1 MHIAQTSS
9 SSGVSAKGAG
19 TARVVD
25 DASAAINGS
34 ASSSARP
41 EAPAPAARSSTAS
54 LKRGLSN
61 WDHQLQGEIS
71 NAQQTLDY
79 LARSSSQ
86 LQALKS
92 ELAAKLVARQGRE
105 GQVEARV
112 RQFSNTWRQRASA
125 SGGTLDA
132 QLSYTSPQPA
142 QQNFSIRGLT
152 MASLQE
158 GPQEVLAFSV
168 GGANQALR
176 SVNIE
181 PGLSGEQIIARF
193 DQALMPS
200 GIRVKQGE
208 NGELVFSTPEAAWA
222 NVRDSLSVRGSG
234 IRYPT
239 GQMSRVRTDAEPAA
253 IAPEEWNT
261 GDVEALRATLQQV
274 VQALA
279 HLQQAR
285 SSVSLALAQ
294 ATGRV
299 ARAQPAQ
306 VSVSMD
312 TLAENFTEKASK
324 PGYESLLAISSALV
338 GISRE
343 RVVALLGLG

>member
-1 MHIAQTSS
+1 MQIAQTSS
-9 SSGVSAKGAG
+9 SSGVAAKGAS
-19 TARVVD
+19 TARVAD
-25 DASAAINGS
+25 DASAAVSGG
-34 ASSSARP
+34 ASARSD
-41 EAPAPAARSSTAS
+41 APAARSSTAS
-54 LKRGLSN
+54 LQRGLSN

-79 LARSSSQ
+79 LERSSSQ

-92 ELAAKLVARQGRE
+92 ELAAKLAARQGRE

-132 QLSYTSPQPA
+132 QLSYTSPQAA

-181 PGLSGEQIIARF
+181 PGLSQDEIVSRF
-193 DQALMPS
+193 DRALMPS

-208 NGELVFSTPEAAWA
+208 DGELVFSTAEASWA

-261 GDVEALRATLQQV
+261 SDVEALRATLQQV
-274 VQALA
+274 VQALS

-285 SSVSLALAQ
+285 SAVSLALAQ

-299 ARAQPAQ
+299 AKAQPVQ
-306 VSVSMD
+306 ISVSMD
-312 TLAENFTEKASK
+312 TLAENFTEKASQ

-343 RVVALLGLG
+343 RVVALLGLR

>member
-1 MHIAQTSS
+1 MQIVQTSS
-9 SSGVSAKGAG
+9 SSGVSAKGTG
-19 TARVVD
+19 TARVAD
-25 DASAAINGS
+25 EASAAISGS
-34 ASSSARP
+34 AGARS
-41 EAPAPAARSSTAS
+41 EGTAARNPAAK
-54 LKRGLSN
+54 LQRGLSN

-79 LARSSSQ
+79 LERSSSQ

-92 ELAAKLVARQGRE
+92 ELAAKLAARQGRD

-132 QLSYTSPQPA
+132 QLGYTSPQGA

-168 GGANQALR
+168 GGANQSLR

-181 PGLSGEQIIARF
+181 PGLSDEQIIARF

-200 GIRVKQGE
+200 GIRARQNE
-208 NGELVFSTPEAAWA
+208 NGELVFSTSEASWA

-234 IRYPT
+234 IRFPT
-239 GQMSRVRTDAEPAA
+239 GQMNRVRTDAEPAA

-261 GDVEALRATLQQV
+261 SDVEALRATLQQV

-299 ARAQPAQ
+299 AKAQPAQ
-306 VSVSMD
+306 AGVSMD
-312 TLAENFTEKASK
+312 TLAGNFTEKAST

-343 RVVALLGLG
+343 RVVALLGLR

>member
-1 MHIAQTSS
+1 MQIAQLSTSS
-9 SSGVSAKGAG
+9 GIPAKGAS

-25 DASAAINGS
+25 EASGASDAGT
-34 ASSSARP
+34 SARAGGAAAKS
-41 EAPAPAARSSTAS
+41 APAP
-54 LKRGLSN
+54 LQRGLSN
-61 WDHQLQGEIS
+61 WDHQLQGKIS

-79 LARSSSQ
+79 LDRSSSQ

-92 ELAAKLVARQGRE
+92 ELAAKLAARQGRD

-112 RQFSNTWRQRASA
+112 RQFNNTWRQRSNA

-132 QLSYTSPQPA
+132 QLSYSSPQAA
-142 QQNFSIRGLT
+142 QQNFTIRGLT
-152 MASLQE
+152 LDSLKN

-181 PGLSGEQIIARF
+181 PGMSDNQIIARF

-200 GIRVKQGE
+200 NIRVKLGD
-208 NGELVFSTPEAAWA
+208 NGELMFSTPESSWA
-222 NVRDSLSVRGSG
+222 SVRDSLSVRGNG
-234 IRYPT
+234 IRFPT
-239 GQMSRVRTDAEPAA
+239 GQMSRVKTDPEPAA

-285 SSVSLALAQ
+285 SSVSLALTQ
-294 ATGRV
+294 ASGRV
-299 ARAQPAQ
+299 ADAQPVQGPVRMESLAQ
-306 VSVSMD
+306 
-312 TLAENFTEKASK
+312 NFSDKANK

-338 GISRE
+338 GISRD
-343 RVVALLGLG
+343 RVIALLGLD

>member
-1 MHIAQTSS
+1 MQIVQTSS
-9 SSGVSAKGAG
+9 SSGLSAKGTG
-19 TARVVD
+19 TTRVAD
-25 DASAAINGS
+25 DASAAIDGGAGTRAQGAASQGS
-34 ASSSARP
+34 AA
-41 EAPAPAARSSTAS
+41 T

-79 LARSSSQ
+79 LERSSSQ

-92 ELAAKLVARQGRE
+92 ELAAKLAARQGRD

-132 QLSYTSPQPA
+132 QLGYTSPQAA
-142 QQNFSIRGLT
+142 QQNFTIRGLT

-181 PGLSGEQIIARF
+181 PGLSEAEIVARF
-193 DQALMPS
+193 DRALMPS
-200 GIRVKQGE
+200 NIRVKQGE
-208 NGELVFSTPEAAWA
+208 NGELVFSTPEASWA
-222 NVRDSLSVRGSG
+222 GVRDSLSVRGNG
-234 IRYPT
+234 IRFPT
-239 GQMSRVRTDAEPAA
+239 GQMNRVRTDMEPAA
-253 IAPEEWNT
+253 IAPEEWDT
-261 GDVEALRATLQQV
+261 SDVEALRATLQQV

-299 ARAQPAQ
+299 ARAQP
-306 VSVSMD
+306 VESHVKMD
-312 TLAENFTEKASK
+312 TLAEHFTEKASK

-343 RVVALLGLG
+343 RVVALLGLR

>member
-1 MHIAQTSS
+1 MQIVQTSS
-9 SSGVSAKGAG
+9 SSGVNAKGAG

-25 DASAAINGS
+25 DASATINGS
-34 ASSSARP
+34 TSTRS
-41 EAPAPAARSSTAS
+41 EAPAARSSTAS
-54 LKRGLSN
+54 LKHGLNN

-79 LARSSSQ
+79 LERSSSQ

-92 ELAAKLVARQGRE
+92 ELAAKLAARQGRE

-125 SGGTLDA
+125 SAGSLDA
-132 QLSYTSPQPA
+132 QLGYTSPQSA
-142 QQNFSIRGLT
+142 QQQFSIRGLT

-181 PGLSGEQIIARF
+181 PGLSESEIVSRF
-193 DQALMPS
+193 DRALMPS
-200 GIRVKQGE
+200 GIGVKLGE
-208 NGELVFSTPEAAWA
+208 NGELVFSTSEAAWA

-253 IAPEEWNT
+253 IAPEEWQT

-279 HLQQAR
+279 QLQAAR

-299 ARAQPAQ
+299 AKAQPVQ
-306 VSVSMD
+306 ESVSMD
-312 TLAENFTEKASK
+312 TLAENFTQKASQ

-343 RVVALLGLG
+343 RVVALLGLK

>member
-1 MHIAQTSS
+1 MQIVQTSS
-9 SSGVSAKGAG
+9 SSGVNAKGAG

-25 DASAAINGS
+25 DASATINGS
-34 ASSSARP
+34 ASTRS
-41 EAPAPAARSSTAS
+41 EAPAARSSTAS
-54 LKRGLSN
+54 LRHGLNN

-79 LARSSSQ
+79 LERSSSQ

-92 ELAAKLVARQGRE
+92 ELAAKLAARQGRE

-125 SGGTLDA
+125 SAGSLDA
-132 QLSYTSPQPA
+132 QLGYTSPQSA
-142 QQNFSIRGLT
+142 QQQFSIRGLT

-181 PGLSGEQIIARF
+181 PGLSESEIVSRF
-193 DQALMPS
+193 DRALMPS
-200 GIRVKQGE
+200 GIGVKLGE
-208 NGELVFSTPEAAWA
+208 NGELVFSTSEAAWA

-253 IAPEEWNT
+253 IAPEEWQT

-279 HLQQAR
+279 QLQAAR

-299 ARAQPAQ
+299 AKAQPVQ
-306 VSVSMD
+306 ESVSMD
-312 TLAENFTEKASK
+312 TLAENFTQKASQ

-343 RVVALLGLG
+343 RVVALLGLK

>member
-1 MHIAQTSS
+1 M
-9 SSGVSAKGAG
+9 
-19 TARVVD
+19 
-25 DASAAINGS
+25 
-34 ASSSARP
+34 
-41 EAPAPAARSSTAS
+41 
-54 LKRGLSN
+54 
-61 WDHQLQGEIS
+61 
-71 NAQQTLDY
+71 
-79 LARSSSQ
+79 
-86 LQALKS
+86 
-92 ELAAKLVARQGRE
+92 
-105 GQVEARV
+105 EARV

-125 SGGTLDA
+125 SAGSLDA
-132 QLSYTSPQPA
+132 QLGYTSPQSA
-142 QQNFSIRGLT
+142 QQQFSIRGLT

-181 PGLSGEQIIARF
+181 PGLSESEIVSRF
-193 DQALMPS
+193 DRALMPS
-200 GIRVKQGE
+200 GIGVKLGE
-208 NGELVFSTPEAAWA
+208 NGELVFSTSEAAWA
-222 NVRDSLSVRGSG
+222 TVRDSLSVRGSG

-253 IAPEEWNT
+253 IAPEEWQT

-279 HLQQAR
+279 QLQAAR

-299 ARAQPAQ
+299 AKAQPVQA
-306 VSVSMD
+306 SVSMD
-312 TLAENFTEKASK
+312 TLAENFTQKASQ

-343 RVVALLGLG
+343 RVVALLGLK

>member
-1 MHIAQTSS
+1 MQIVQTSS
-9 SSGVSAKGAG
+9 SSGVNAKGAG

-25 DASAAINGS
+25 DASATINGS
-34 ASSSARP
+34 ASTRS
-41 EAPAPAARSSTAS
+41 EAPAARSSTAS
-54 LKRGLSN
+54 LRHGLNN

-79 LARSSSQ
+79 LERSSSQ

-92 ELAAKLVARQGRE
+92 ELAAKLAARQGRE

-125 SGGTLDA
+125 SAGSLDA
-132 QLSYTSPQPA
+132 QLGYTSPQSA
-142 QQNFSIRGLT
+142 QQQFSIRGLT

-181 PGLSGEQIIARF
+181 PGLSEREIVSRF
-193 DQALMPS
+193 DRALMPS
-200 GIRVKQGE
+200 GIGVKLGE
-208 NGELVFSTPEAAWA
+208 NGELVFSTSEAAWA

-253 IAPEEWNT
+253 IAPEEWQT

-279 HLQQAR
+279 QLQAAR

-299 ARAQPAQ
+299 AKAQPVQ
-306 VSVSMD
+306 ESVSMD
-312 TLAENFTEKASK
+312 TLAENFTQKASE

-343 RVVALLGLG
+343 RVVALLGLK

>member
-1 MHIAQTSS
+1 MQIVQTSS
-9 SSGVSAKGAG
+9 SSGVNAKGAG

-25 DASAAINGS
+25 DASATINGS
-34 ASSSARP
+34 ASTRS
-41 EAPAPAARSSTAS
+41 EATAARSSTAS
-54 LKRGLSN
+54 LKPGLNN
-61 WDHQLQGEIS
+61 WDYQLQGEIS

-79 LARSSSQ
+79 LERSSSQ

-92 ELAAKLVARQGRE
+92 ELAAKLAARQGRE

-125 SGGTLDA
+125 SAGSLDA
-132 QLSYTSPQPA
+132 QLGYTSPQSA
-142 QQNFSIRGLT
+142 QQQFSIRGLT

-181 PGLSGEQIIARF
+181 PGLSESEIVSRF
-193 DQALMPS
+193 DRALMPS
-200 GIRVKQGE
+200 GIGVKLGE
-208 NGELVFSTPEAAWA
+208 NGELVFSTSEAAWA

-253 IAPEEWNT
+253 IAPEEWQT

-279 HLQQAR
+279 QLQAAR

-299 ARAQPAQ
+299 AKAQPVQ
-306 VSVSMD
+306 ESVSMD
-312 TLAENFTEKASK
+312 TLAENFTQKASE

-343 RVVALLGLG
+343 RVVALLGLK

>member
-1 MHIAQTSS
+1 M
-9 SSGVSAKGAG
+9 
-19 TARVVD
+19 
-25 DASAAINGS
+25 
-34 ASSSARP
+34 
-41 EAPAPAARSSTAS
+41 
-54 LKRGLSN
+54 
-61 WDHQLQGEIS
+61 
-71 NAQQTLDY
+71 
-79 LARSSSQ
+79 
-86 LQALKS
+86 QALKS
-92 ELAAKLVARQGRE
+92 ELAAKLAARQGRE

-125 SGGTLDA
+125 SGGTLDS
-132 QLSYTSPQPA
+132 QLSYTSPRPA

-181 PGLSGEQIIARF
+181 PGLSESEIVSRF
-193 DQALMPS
+193 DRALMPS
-200 GIRVKQGE
+200 GIGVKLGE
-208 NGELVFSTPEAAWA
+208 NGELVFSTSEASWA

-279 HLQQAR
+279 QLQAAR

-299 ARAQPAQ
+299 ARAQPVQ

-312 TLAENFTEKASK
+312 TLAENFTEKASQ

-343 RVVALLGLG
+343 RVVALLGLD

>member
-1 MHIAQTSS
+1 MQIAQLPT
-9 SSGVSAKGAG
+9 SSGVASKGAG
-19 TARVVD
+19 TARGVD
-25 DASAAINGS
+25 EASTGLDGASARADG
-34 ASSSARP
+34 ASARSAA
-41 EAPAPAARSSTAS
+41 AP

-79 LARSSSQ
+79 LDRSSGQ

-92 ELAAKLVARQGRE
+92 ELAAKLAARQGRD

-125 SGGTLDA
+125 SGGSLDA
-132 QLSYTSPQPA
+132 QLSYSSPQTA
-142 QQNFSIRGLT
+142 QQQFTIRGLT

-181 PGLSGEQIIARF
+181 PGLSEEEIIARF
-193 DQALMPS
+193 DKALMAS
-200 GIRVKQGE
+200 NIRVRRGE
-208 NGELVFSTPEAAWA
+208 DDKLIFSTPEASWA
-222 NVRDSLSVRGSG
+222 SVRDSLSVRGSG
-234 IRYPT
+234 IRFPT
-239 GQMSRVRTDAEPAA
+239 GQMNRVRTDPEPPA

-261 GDVEALRATLQQV
+261 SDIEALRATLQQV

-279 HLQQAR
+279 NIQQTR
-285 SSVSLALAQ
+285 ESVSLALAQ
-294 ATGRV
+294 ANSRV
-299 ARAQPAQ
+299 ARAQPTQ
-306 VSVSMD
+306 VTVSMD
-312 TLAENFTEKASK
+312 ALAQKFHETANK

-343 RVVALLGLG
+343 RVIALLGLR

>member
-1 MHIAQTSS
+1 M
-9 SSGVSAKGAG
+9 
-19 TARVVD
+19 
-25 DASAAINGS
+25 
-34 ASSSARP
+34 
-41 EAPAPAARSSTAS
+41 
-54 LKRGLSN
+54 
-61 WDHQLQGEIS
+61 
-71 NAQQTLDY
+71 
-79 LARSSSQ
+79 
-86 LQALKS
+86 QALKS
-92 ELAAKLVARQGRE
+92 ELAAKLAARQGRE

-132 QLSYTSPQPA
+132 QLAYTSPQAA

-168 GGANQALR
+168 GGANQSLR

-181 PGLSGEQIIARF
+181 PGLSANEIVSRF
-193 DQALMPS
+193 DRALMPS
-200 GIRVKQGE
+200 GIGVKLGE
-208 NGELVFSTPEAAWA
+208 NGELVFSTQEAAWA

-253 IAPEEWNT
+253 IAPEEWST

-279 HLQQAR
+279 QLQAAR

-299 ARAQPAQ
+299 ARAQPVQ
-306 VSVSMD
+306 VNVSMD
-312 TLAENFTEKASK
+312 ALAENFTQKASE

-343 RVVALLGLG
+343 RVVALLGLE

>member
-1 MHIAQTSS
+1 MHIVQTSS
-9 SSGVSAKGAG
+9 SSGVNAKGAG
-19 TARVVD
+19 AARVVD

-34 ASSSARP
+34 ASAHS
-41 EAPAPAARSSTAS
+41 EAPAAKRSTAS
-54 LKRGLSN
+54 LQRGLSN

-79 LARSSSQ
+79 LERSSSQ

-92 ELAAKLVARQGRE
+92 ELAAKLAARQGRE

-132 QLSYTSPQPA
+132 QLGYTSPQTA

-168 GGANQALR
+168 GGASQALR
-176 SVNIE
+176 SVNIQ
-181 PGLSGEQIIARF
+181 PGLSESEIVSRF
-193 DQALMPS
+193 DRALMPS
-200 GIRVKQGE
+200 GIGVKLGE
-208 NGELVFSTPEAAWA
+208 NGELVFSTSEAAWA

-253 IAPEEWNT
+253 IAPEEWHT
-261 GDVEALRATLQQV
+261 DDVEALRATLQQV

-279 HLQQAR
+279 RLQAAR

-299 ARAQPAQ
+299 ARAQPVQQ
-306 VSVSMD
+306 VNVSMD
-312 TLAENFTEKASK
+312 TLAENFTQKASQ

-343 RVVALLGLG
+343 RVVALLGLE

>member
-1 MHIAQTSS
+1 MQIVQTSS
-9 SSGVSAKGAG
+9 SSGVNAKGAG

-25 DASAAINGS
+25 DASAAVKGS
-34 ASSSARP
+34 ASARS
-41 EAPAPAARSSTAS
+41 EAPATRSSTAS
-54 LKRGLSN
+54 LQRGLSN

-79 LARSSSQ
+79 LERSSSQ

-92 ELAAKLVARQGRE
+92 ELAAKLAARQGRE

-132 QLSYTSPQPA
+132 QLSYTSPQTA

-181 PGLSGEQIIARF
+181 PSLSANEIVSRF
-193 DQALMPS
+193 DRALMPS
-200 GIRVKQGE
+200 GIGVKLGE
-208 NGELVFSTPEAAWA
+208 NGELVFSTSEVAWA

-253 IAPEEWNT
+253 IAPEEWHT
-261 GDVEALRATLQQV
+261 GDTEALRATLQQV

-279 HLQQAR
+279 QLQAAR

-299 ARAQPAQ
+299 ARAQPVQ
-306 VSVSMD
+306 VNVSMD
-312 TLAENFTEKASK
+312 TLAENFTEKASQ

-343 RVVALLGLG
+343 RVVALLGLE

>member
-1 MHIAQTSS
+1 MQIVQTSS
-9 SSGVSAKGAG
+9 SSGVNAKGAG

-25 DASAAINGS
+25 DASATINGN
-34 ASSSARP
+34 ASARS
-41 EAPAPAARSSTAS
+41 EAPAAKSSTAS
-54 LKRGLSN
+54 LKHNLRN

-79 LARSSSQ
+79 LERSSSQ

-92 ELAAKLVARQGRE
+92 ELAAKLAARQGRE

-125 SGGTLDA
+125 SAGSLDA
-132 QLSYTSPQPA
+132 QLGYTSPQSA
-142 QQNFSIRGLT
+142 QQQFSIRGLT

-181 PGLSGEQIIARF
+181 PGLSESEIVSRF
-193 DQALMPS
+193 DRALMPS
-200 GIRVKQGE
+200 GIGVKLGE
-208 NGELVFSTPEAAWA
+208 NGELVFSTSEAAWA

-253 IAPEEWNT
+253 IAPEEWQT

-279 HLQQAR
+279 QLQAAR

-299 ARAQPAQ
+299 AKAQPVQ
-306 VSVSMD
+306 ESVSMD
-312 TLAENFTEKASK
+312 TLAENFTQKASQ

-343 RVVALLGLG
+343 RVVALLGLK

>member
-1 MHIAQTSS
+1 MQIAQTSS
-9 SSGVSAKGAG
+9 SSGVAAKGAG

-25 DASAAINGS
+25 DASAAVKGG
-34 ASSSARP
+34 ASARS
-41 EAPAPAARSSTAS
+41 EAPAARSSTAS
-54 LKRGLSN
+54 LQRGLSN

-79 LARSSSQ
+79 LERSSSQ

-92 ELAAKLVARQGRE
+92 ELAAKLAARQGRE

-132 QLSYTSPQPA
+132 QLGYTSPQAA

-181 PGLSGEQIIARF
+181 PGLSQDDIVARF
-193 DQALMPS
+193 DRALMPS

-208 NGELVFSTPEAAWA
+208 DGELVFSTAEASWA
-222 NVRDSLSVRGSG
+222 SVRDSLSVRGSG

-253 IAPEEWNT
+253 IAPEEWHT
-261 GDVEALRATLQQV
+261 DDVEALRATTT
-274 VQALA
+274 QA
-279 HLQQAR
+279 
-285 SSVSLALAQ
+285 
-294 ATGRV
+294 GRC
-299 ARAQPAQ
+299 
-306 VSVSMD
+306 
-312 TLAENFTEKASK
+312 T
-324 PGYESLLAISSALV
+324 
-338 GISRE
+338 
-343 RVVALLGLG
+343 

>member
-1 MHIAQTSS
+1 MQIAQTSS
-9 SSGVSAKGAG
+9 SSGVAAKGAS

-25 DASAAINGS
+25 DASAAVSGG
-34 ASSSARP
+34 ASARSD
-41 EAPAPAARSSTAS
+41 APAARGSTAS
-54 LKRGLSN
+54 LQRGLSN

-79 LARSSSQ
+79 LERSSSQ

-92 ELAAKLVARQGRE
+92 ELAAKLAARQGRE

-132 QLSYTSPQPA
+132 QLSYTSPQAA

-181 PGLSGEQIIARF
+181 PGLSQDEIVSRF
-193 DQALMPS
+193 DRALMPS

-208 NGELVFSTPEAAWA
+208 DGELVFSTAEASWA

-261 GDVEALRATLQQV
+261 SDVEALRATLQQV
-274 VQALA
+274 VQALS

-285 SSVSLALAQ
+285 SAVSLALAQ

-299 ARAQPAQ
+299 AKAQPVQ
-306 VSVSMD
+306 ISVSMD
-312 TLAENFTEKASK
+312 TLAENFTEKASQ

-343 RVVALLGLG
+343 RVVALLGLR

>member
-1 MHIAQTSS
+1 MQIVQTSS
-9 SSGVSAKGAG
+9 SSGVNAKGAG

-25 DASAAINGS
+25 DASATINGS
-34 ASSSARP
+34 TSTRS
-41 EAPAPAARSSTAS
+41 EAPAARSSTAS
-54 LKRGLSN
+54 LKHGLNN

-79 LARSSSQ
+79 LERSSSQ

-92 ELAAKLVARQGRE
+92 ELAAKLAARQGRE

-125 SGGTLDA
+125 SAGSLDA
-132 QLSYTSPQPA
+132 QLGYTSPQSA
-142 QQNFSIRGLT
+142 QQQFSIRGLT

-181 PGLSGEQIIARF
+181 PGLSESEIVSRF
-193 DQALMPS
+193 DRALMPS
-200 GIRVKQGE
+200 GIGVKLGE
-208 NGELVFSTPEAAWA
+208 NGELVFSTSEAAWA

-253 IAPEEWNT
+253 IAPEEWHT
-261 GDVEALRATLQQV
+261 DDVEALRATLQKV

-279 HLQQAR
+279 QLQAAR

-299 ARAQPAQ
+299 AKAQPVHA
-306 VSVSMD
+306 SVSMD
-312 TLAENFTEKASK
+312 TLAENFTQKASQ

-343 RVVALLGLG
+343 RVVALLGLK

>member
-1 MHIAQTSS
+1 MQIVQTSS
-9 SSGVSAKGAG
+9 SSGVNAKGAG

-25 DASAAINGS
+25 DASATINGG
-34 ASSSARP
+34 ASTRS
-41 EAPAPAARSSTAS
+41 EAPAARSSTVS
-54 LKRGLSN
+54 LKRGLNN

-79 LARSSSQ
+79 LERSSSQ

-92 ELAAKLVARQGRE
+92 ELAAKLAARQGRE

-125 SGGTLDA
+125 SAGTLDA
-132 QLSYTSPQPA
+132 QLGYTSPQSA
-142 QQNFSIRGLT
+142 QQQFSIRGLT

-181 PGLSGEQIIARF
+181 PGLSESEIVSRF
-193 DQALMPS
+193 DRALMPS
-200 GIRVKQGE
+200 GIGVKLGE
-208 NGELVFSTPEAAWA
+208 NGELVFSTSEAAWA

-253 IAPEEWNT
+253 IAPEEWHT

-279 HLQQAR
+279 QLQAAR

-299 ARAQPAQ
+299 ARAQPVQ
-306 VSVSMD
+306 ENVSMD
-312 TLAENFTEKASK
+312 TLAENFTQKASQ

-343 RVVALLGLG
+343 RVVALLGLK

>member
-1 MHIAQTSS
+1 MQIVQSSS
-9 SSGVSAKGAG
+9 SSGVNAKGAG

-25 DASAAINGS
+25 DASAAINGG
-34 ASSSARP
+34 ASARS
-41 EAPAPAARSSTAS
+41 EAPAAKRSTAS
-54 LKRGLSN
+54 LQRGLSN

-79 LARSSSQ
+79 LERSSSQ

-92 ELAAKLVARQGRE
+92 ELAAKLAARQGRE

-132 QLSYTSPQPA
+132 QLGYTSPQAA

-181 PGLSGEQIIARF
+181 PGLSANEIVSRF
-193 DQALMPS
+193 DRALMPS
-200 GIRVKQGE
+200 GIGVKLGE
-208 NGELVFSTPEAAWA
+208 NGELVFSTSEAAWA

-279 HLQQAR
+279 QLQAAR

-299 ARAQPAQ
+299 ARAQPVQ
-306 VSVSMD
+306 VNVSMD
-312 TLAENFTEKASK
+312 TLAENFTQKASE

-343 RVVALLGLG
+343 RVVALLGLE

>member
-1 MHIAQTSS
+1 M
-9 SSGVSAKGAG
+9 
-19 TARVVD
+19 
-25 DASAAINGS
+25 
-34 ASSSARP
+34 
-41 EAPAPAARSSTAS
+41 
-54 LKRGLSN
+54 
-61 WDHQLQGEIS
+61 
-71 NAQQTLDY
+71 
-79 LARSSSQ
+79 
-86 LQALKS
+86 QALKS
-92 ELAAKLVARQGRE
+92 ELAAKLAARQGRE

-132 QLSYTSPQPA
+132 QLGYTSPQAA

-181 PGLSGEQIIARF
+181 PGLSTNEIVSRF
-193 DQALMPS
+193 DRALMPS
-200 GIRVKQGE
+200 GIGVKLGE
-208 NGELVFSTPEAAWA
+208 NGELVFSTSEAAWA

-279 HLQQAR
+279 QLQAAR

-299 ARAQPAQ
+299 ARAQPVQ
-306 VSVSMD
+306 VNVSMD
-312 TLAENFTEKASK
+312 TLAENFTQKASE

-343 RVVALLGLG
+343 RVVALLGLE

>member
-1 MHIAQTSS
+1 M
-9 SSGVSAKGAG
+9 
-19 TARVVD
+19 
-25 DASAAINGS
+25 
-34 ASSSARP
+34 
-41 EAPAPAARSSTAS
+41 
-54 LKRGLSN
+54 
-61 WDHQLQGEIS
+61 
-71 NAQQTLDY
+71 
-79 LARSSSQ
+79 
-86 LQALKS
+86 QALKS
-92 ELAAKLVARQGRE
+92 ELAAKLAARQGRE

-132 QLSYTSPQPA
+132 QLSYSSPQAA
-142 QQNFSIRGLT
+142 QQQFSIRGLT

-181 PGLSGEQIIARF
+181 PGLSESEIVSRF
-193 DQALMPS
+193 DRALMPS
-200 GIRVKQGE
+200 GISVKRGE
-208 NGELVFSTPEAAWA
+208 NGELVFSTPEANWN

-234 IRYPT
+234 VRYPT

-279 HLQQAR
+279 QLQAAR

-299 ARAQPAQ
+299 ARAQPVQ
-306 VSVSMD
+306 VNVSMD
-312 TLAENFTEKASK
+312 TLAENFTEKASQ

-343 RVVALLGLG
+343 RVVALLGLE

>member
-1 MHIAQTSS
+1 MQIVQTSS
-9 SSGVSAKGAG
+9 SSGVAAKGAG
-19 TARVVD
+19 TARAVD
-25 DASAAINGS
+25 DASAAINGGTGTRAEGAAPRS
-34 ASSSARP
+34 AP
-41 EAPAPAARSSTAS
+41 AS

-79 LARSSSQ
+79 LERSSSQ

-92 ELAAKLVARQGRE
+92 ELAAKLAARQGRE

-125 SGGTLDA
+125 SAGSLDA
-132 QLSYTSPQPA
+132 QLGYTSPQSA
-142 QQNFSIRGLT
+142 QQQFSIRGLT

-181 PGLSGEQIIARF
+181 PGLSESEIVSRF
-193 DQALMPS
+193 DRALMPS
-200 GIRVKQGE
+200 GIGVKLGE
-208 NGELVFSTPEAAWA
+208 NGELVFSTSEAAWA

-253 IAPEEWNT
+253 IAPEEWHT

-279 HLQQAR
+279 QLQAAR

-299 ARAQPAQ
+299 AKAQPVQA
-306 VSVSMD
+306 SVSMD

-343 RVVALLGLG
+343 RVVALLGLR

>member
-1 MHIAQTSS
+1 MQIVQTSS
-9 SSGVSAKGAG
+9 SSGINAKGAG

-25 DASAAINGS
+25 DASATINGN
-34 ASSSARP
+34 ASARS
-41 EAPAPAARSSTAS
+41 EAPAAKSSTAS
-54 LKRGLSN
+54 LKHNLRN

-79 LARSSSQ
+79 LERSSSQ

-92 ELAAKLVARQGRE
+92 ELAAKLAARQGRE

-125 SGGTLDA
+125 SAGSLDA
-132 QLSYTSPQPA
+132 QLGYTSPQSA
-142 QQNFSIRGLT
+142 QQQFSIRGLT

-181 PGLSGEQIIARF
+181 PGLSESEIVSRF
-193 DQALMPS
+193 DRALMPS
-200 GIRVKQGE
+200 GIGVKLGE
-208 NGELVFSTPEAAWA
+208 NGELVFSTSEAAWT

-253 IAPEEWNT
+253 IAPEEWQT

-279 HLQQAR
+279 QLQAAR

-299 ARAQPAQ
+299 AKAQPVQA
-306 VSVSMD
+306 SVSMD
-312 TLAENFTEKASK
+312 TLAENFTQKASA

-343 RVVALLGLG
+343 RVVALLGLK

>member
-1 MHIAQTSS
+1 MQIVQTSS
-9 SSGVSAKGAG
+9 SSGVNAKGAG

-25 DASAAINGS
+25 DASATINGS
-34 ASSSARP
+34 TSTRS
-41 EAPAPAARSSTAS
+41 EAPAARSSTAS
-54 LKRGLSN
+54 LRHGLNN

-79 LARSSSQ
+79 LERSSSQ

-92 ELAAKLVARQGRE
+92 ELAAKLAARQGRE

-125 SGGTLDA
+125 SAGSLDA
-132 QLSYTSPQPA
+132 QLGYTSPQSA
-142 QQNFSIRGLT
+142 QQQFSIRGLT

-181 PGLSGEQIIARF
+181 PGLSESEIVSRF
-193 DQALMPS
+193 DRALMPS
-200 GIRVKQGE
+200 GIGVKLGE
-208 NGELVFSTPEAAWA
+208 NGELVFSTAEAAWA

-253 IAPEEWNT
+253 IAPEEWQT

-279 HLQQAR
+279 QLQAAR

-299 ARAQPAQ
+299 AKAQPVQ
-306 VSVSMD
+306 ESVSMD
-312 TLAENFTEKASK
+312 TLAENFTQKASQ

-343 RVVALLGLG
+343 RVVALLGLR

>member
-1 MHIAQTSS
+1 MQIVQTSS
-9 SSGVSAKGAG
+9 SSGISAKGTG
-19 TARVVD
+19 SARVAD
-25 DASAAINGS
+25 DASAAVKGS
-34 ASSSARP
+34 ASART
-41 EAPAPAARSSTAS
+41 EGTASRSSTAK
-54 LKRGLSN
+54 LQRGLSN

-79 LARSSSQ
+79 LERSSSQ

-92 ELAAKLVARQGRE
+92 ELAAKLAARQGRD

-112 RQFSNTWRQRASA
+112 RQFSATWRQRASA

-132 QLSYTSPQPA
+132 QLGYTSPQAA

-168 GGANQALR
+168 GGGNQALR

-181 PGLSGEQIIARF
+181 PGLSDEQIVARF

-200 GIRVKQGE
+200 GIRVKQNE
-208 NGELVFSTPEAAWA
+208 NGELVLSTPEASWA

-234 IRYPT
+234 IRFPT
-239 GQMSRVRTDAEPAA
+239 GQMNRVRTDAEPAA

-261 GDVEALRATLQQV
+261 SDVEALRATLQQV

-285 SSVSLALAQ
+285 GSVSVALAQ

-299 ARAQPAQ
+299 AKAQPTQA
-306 VSVSMD
+306 SVSME
-312 TLAENFTEKASK
+312 TLAENFTVTASQ
-324 PGYESLLAISSALV
+324 PGYASLQAISSALV

-343 RVVALLGLG
+343 RVVALLGLR

>member
-1 MHIAQTSS
+1 MQIVQTSS
-9 SSGVSAKGAG
+9 SSGVNAKGAG

-25 DASAAINGS
+25 DASATINSS
-34 ASSSARP
+34 ASTRS
-41 EAPAPAARSSTAS
+41 EAPAARSSTAS
-54 LKRGLSN
+54 LWHGLNN

-79 LARSSSQ
+79 LERSSSQ

-92 ELAAKLVARQGRE
+92 ELAAKLAARQGRE

-125 SGGTLDA
+125 SAGSLDA
-132 QLSYTSPQPA
+132 QLGYTSPQSA
-142 QQNFSIRGLT
+142 QQQFSIRGLT

-181 PGLSGEQIIARF
+181 PGLSESEIVSRF
-193 DQALMPS
+193 DRALMPS
-200 GIRVKQGE
+200 GIGVKLGE
-208 NGELVFSTPEAAWA
+208 NGELVFSTSEAAWA

-253 IAPEEWNT
+253 IAPEEWQT

-279 HLQQAR
+279 QLQAAR

-299 ARAQPAQ
+299 AKAQPVQ
-306 VSVSMD
+306 ESVSMD
-312 TLAENFTEKASK
+312 TLAENFTQKASQ

-343 RVVALLGLG
+343 RVVALLGLK

>member
-1 MHIAQTSS
+1 MQIVQTSS
-9 SSGVSAKGAG
+9 SSGINAKGAG

-25 DASAAINGS
+25 DASATINGN
-34 ASSSARP
+34 ASARSD
-41 EAPAPAARSSTAS
+41 APAAKSSTAS
-54 LKRGLSN
+54 LKHNLRN

-79 LARSSSQ
+79 LERSSSQ

-92 ELAAKLVARQGRE
+92 ELAAKLAARQGRE

-125 SGGTLDA
+125 SAGSLDA
-132 QLSYTSPQPA
+132 QLGYTSPQSA
-142 QQNFSIRGLT
+142 QQQFSIRGLT

-181 PGLSGEQIIARF
+181 PGLSESEIVSRF
-193 DQALMPS
+193 DRALMPS
-200 GIRVKQGE
+200 GIGVKLGE
-208 NGELVFSTPEAAWA
+208 NGELVFSTSEAAWA
-222 NVRDSLSVRGSG
+222 NVRDSLSVRGNG

-253 IAPEEWNT
+253 IAPEEWQT

-279 HLQQAR
+279 QLQAAR

-299 ARAQPAQ
+299 AKAQPVQA
-306 VSVSMD
+306 SVSMD
-312 TLAENFTEKASK
+312 SLAENFTQKASE

-343 RVVALLGLG
+343 RVVALLGLK

>member
-1 MHIAQTSS
+1 MQIAQLPTSS
-9 SSGVSAKGAG
+9 GISAKGAN

-25 DASAAINGS
+25 EASGASDAGT
-34 ASSSARP
+34 SAR
-41 EAPAPAARSSTAS
+41 AGGAAAKSTPAP
-54 LKRGLSN
+54 LQRGLSN

-79 LARSSSQ
+79 LDRSSSQ

-92 ELAAKLVARQGRE
+92 ELAAKLAARQGRD

-112 RQFSNTWRQRASA
+112 RQFNNTWRQRSNA

-132 QLSYTSPQPA
+132 QLGYSSPQTA
-142 QQNFSIRGLT
+142 QQSFTIRGLT
-152 MASLQE
+152 LSSLQD

-181 PGLSGEQIIARF
+181 PGLNPDQIVARF

-200 GIRVKQGE
+200 NIRVKLGD
-208 NGELVFSTPEAAWA
+208 NGELLFSTPESSWA
-222 NVRDSLSVRGSG
+222 SVRDSLSVRGSG
-234 IRYPT
+234 IRFPT
-239 GQMSRVRTDAEPAA
+239 GQMSRVKTDAEPAA

-261 GDVEALRATLQQV
+261 GDVEALRTTLQQV

-285 SSVSLALAQ
+285 SSVNLALAQ
-294 ATGRV
+294 ANSRV
-299 ARAQPAQ
+299 ADAQPVQGPVRMESLAQ
-306 VSVSMD
+306 
-312 TLAENFTEKASK
+312 NFSDKANK

-338 GISRE
+338 GISRD
-343 RVVALLGLG
+343 RVIALLGLS

>member
-1 MHIAQTSS
+1 MQIAQLPTSS
-9 SSGVSAKGAG
+9 GIPAKGAG

-25 DASAAINGS
+25 EASGANGAGS
-34 ASSSARP
+34 GTRAD
-41 EAPAPAARSSTAS
+41 APAAKSTPAP
-54 LKRGLSN
+54 LQRGLSN
-61 WDHQLQGEIS
+61 WDQQLQGEIS

-79 LARSSSQ
+79 LDRSSSQ

-92 ELAAKLVARQGRE
+92 ELAAKLAARQGRD

-112 RQFSNTWRQRASA
+112 RQFSNTWRQRSNA

-132 QLSYTSPQPA
+132 QLGYSSPQAA
-142 QQNFSIRGLT
+142 QQNFTIRGLT
-152 MASLQE
+152 LASLQD
-158 GPQEVLAFSV
+158 GPPEVLAFSV

-181 PGLSGEQIIARF
+181 PGLSDDQIVARF
-193 DQALMPS
+193 SQALLPS
-200 GIRVKQGE
+200 NISVKRGD
-208 NGELVFSTPEAAWA
+208 NGELMFSTPESSWA
-222 NVRDSLSVRGSG
+222 SVRDSLSVRGNG
-234 IRYPT
+234 IRFPT
-239 GQMSRVRTDAEPAA
+239 GQMSRVKTDAEPAA

-285 SSVSLALAQ
+285 SSVSLALTQ
-294 ATGRV
+294 ASGRV
-299 ARAQPAQ
+299 ADAQPVQGPVRMESLAQ
-306 VSVSMD
+306 
-312 TLAENFTEKASK
+312 NFSDKANK

-338 GISRE
+338 GISRD
-343 RVVALLGLG
+343 RVIALLGLS

>member
-1 MHIAQTSS
+1 MQIAQLPTSS
-9 SSGVSAKGAG
+9 GIAGKGSGSARGVDGASGSVDGAG
-19 TARVVD
+19 TRA
-25 DASAAINGS
+25 DAAAPRG
-34 ASSSARP
+34 AT
-41 EAPAPAARSSTAS
+41 ST

-79 LARSSSQ
+79 LERSSSQ

-92 ELAAKLVARQGRE
+92 ELAAKLAARAGRD

-112 RQFSNTWRQRASA
+112 RQFSSTWRDRSSA
-125 SGGTLDA
+125 SGGSLDA
-132 QLSYTSPQPA
+132 QLGYSSPQTA
-142 QQNFSIRGLT
+142 QQSFTIRGLT

-158 GPQEVLAFSV
+158 GSQEVLAFSV
-168 GGANQALR
+168 GGASQALR

-181 PGLSGEQIIARF
+181 PGLSDEEIIARF
-193 DQALMPS
+193 DRALMPS
-200 GIRVKQGE
+200 NIRVRQGDD
-208 NGELVFSTPEAAWA
+208 GQVVFSTPESSWA
-222 NVRDSLSVRGSG
+222 SVRDSLSVRGSG

-253 IAPEEWNT
+253 IAPEEWHT
-261 GDVEALRATLQQV
+261 DDVEALRATLQKV

-279 HLQQAR
+279 QLQAAR

-299 ARAQPAQ
+299 AKAQPVQA
-306 VSVSMD
+306 SVSMD
-312 TLAENFTEKASK
+312 TLAENFTQKASQ

-343 RVVALLGLG
+343 RVVALLGLR

>member
-1 MHIAQTSS
+1 MQIVQTSS
-9 SSGVSAKGAG
+9 SSGINAKGAG

-25 DASAAINGS
+25 DASATINGN
-34 ASSSARP
+34 ASARS
-41 EAPAPAARSSTAS
+41 EAPAAKSSTAS
-54 LKRGLSN
+54 LKHNLRN

-79 LARSSSQ
+79 LERSSSQ

-92 ELAAKLVARQGRE
+92 ELAAKLAARQGRE

-132 QLSYTSPQPA
+132 QLSYTSPQAA
-142 QQNFSIRGLT
+142 QQNFTIRGLT

-168 GGANQALR
+168 GGANQSLR

-181 PGLSGEQIIARF
+181 PGLSEDQIIARF

-200 GIRVKQGE
+200 GIRVKQGD
-208 NGELVFSTPEAAWA
+208 NGEVVFSTPEASWA

-239 GQMSRVRTDAEPAA
+239 GQMNRVRTDAEPAA

-279 HLQQAR
+279 QLQAAR

-299 ARAQPAQ
+299 AKAQPVQA
-306 VSVSMD
+306 SVSMD

-343 RVVALLGLG
+343 RVVALLGLR

>member
-1 MHIAQTSS
+1 MQIVQTSS
-9 SSGVSAKGAG
+9 SAGVNAKGAG
-19 TARVVD
+19 AARVVD
-25 DASAAINGS
+25 DASAAVKDG
-34 ASSSARP
+34 ASARS
-41 EAPAPAARSSTAS
+41 EAPAARSSTAS
-54 LKRGLSN
+54 LQRGLSN

-79 LARSSSQ
+79 LERSSSQ

-92 ELAAKLVARQGRE
+92 ELAAKLAARQGRE

-132 QLSYTSPQPA
+132 QLSYTSPQAA

-181 PGLSGEQIIARF
+181 PGLSQSEIMSRF
-193 DQALMPS
+193 DRALMPS
-200 GIRVKQGE
+200 GIGVKLGE
-208 NGELVFSTPEAAWA
+208 NGELVFSTSEAAWT

-253 IAPEEWNT
+253 IAPEEWHT

-279 HLQQAR
+279 QLQAAR

-299 ARAQPAQ
+299 ARAQPVQ

-312 TLAENFTEKASK
+312 TLAENFTQKASQ

-343 RVVALLGLG
+343 RVVALLGLE

>member
-1 MHIAQTSS
+1 M
-9 SSGVSAKGAG
+9 
-19 TARVVD
+19 
-25 DASAAINGS
+25 
-34 ASSSARP
+34 
-41 EAPAPAARSSTAS
+41 
-54 LKRGLSN
+54 
-61 WDHQLQGEIS
+61 
-71 NAQQTLDY
+71 
-79 LARSSSQ
+79 
-86 LQALKS
+86 QALKS
-92 ELAAKLVARQGRE
+92 ELAAKLAARQGRE

-132 QLSYTSPQPA
+132 QLSYTSPRAA

-181 PGLSGEQIIARF
+181 PGLSANEIVSRF
-193 DQALMPS
+193 DRALMPS
-200 GIRVKQGE
+200 GIGVKLGE
-208 NGELVFSTPEAAWA
+208 NGELVFSTSEAAWA

-253 IAPEEWNT
+253 IAPEEWHT

-279 HLQQAR
+279 QLQAAR

-299 ARAQPAQ
+299 ARAQPVQ
-306 VSVSMD
+306 VHVSMD
-312 TLAENFTEKASK
+312 TLAENFTQKASE

-343 RVVALLGLG
+343 RVVALLGLE

>member
-1 MHIAQTSS
+1 MQIVQTSS
-9 SSGVSAKGAG
+9 SSGVNAKGAG

-25 DASAAINGS
+25 DASATINGS
-34 ASSSARP
+34 ASTRS
-41 EAPAPAARSSTAS
+41 EAPAARSSTAS
-54 LKRGLSN
+54 LRHGLNN

-79 LARSSSQ
+79 LERSSSQ

-92 ELAAKLVARQGRE
+92 ELAAKLAARQGRE

-132 QLSYTSPQPA
+132 QLGYTSPRAA

-181 PGLSGEQIIARF
+181 PGLSESEIVSRF
-193 DQALMPS
+193 DRALMPS
-200 GIRVKQGE
+200 GIGVKLGE
-208 NGELVFSTPEAAWA
+208 NGELVFSTSEAAWA

-253 IAPEEWNT
+253 IAPEEWQT

-279 HLQQAR
+279 QLQAAR

-299 ARAQPAQ
+299 AKAQPVQ
-306 VSVSMD
+306 ESVSMD
-312 TLAENFTEKASK
+312 TLAENFTQKASQ

-343 RVVALLGLG
+343 RVVALLGLK

>member
-1 MHIAQTSS
+1 MQIVQTSS
-9 SSGVSAKGAG
+9 SSGVAAKGAG
-19 TARVVD
+19 TARGVD
-25 DASAAINGS
+25 DASAAVKGS
-34 ASSSARP
+34 ASARS
-41 EAPAPAARSSTAS
+41 EAPAARSSPAS

-79 LARSSSQ
+79 LERSSSQ

-92 ELAAKLVARQGRE
+92 ELAAKLAARQGRE

-132 QLSYTSPQPA
+132 QLSYTSPQAA
-142 QQNFSIRGLT
+142 QQNFPIRGRT

-168 GGANQALR
+168 GGANQSLR

-181 PGLSGEQIIARF
+181 PGLSEDQIIARF

-200 GIRVKQGE
+200 GIRVKQGD
-208 NGELVFSTPEAAWA
+208 NGEVVFSTPEASWA

-239 GQMSRVRTDAEPAA
+239 GQMNRVRTDAEPAA

-279 HLQQAR
+279 QLQAAR

-299 ARAQPAQ
+299 AKAQPVQA
-306 VSVSMD
+306 SVSMD
-312 TLAENFTEKASK
+312 TLAENFTERASK

-343 RVVALLGLG
+343 RVVALLGLR